1 MTIDEQQQAKV
12 WAKSKG
18 YDWTEMKLTEK
29 SPVVPAEVTA
39 AKMQPLSKTSQNV
52 GELAEPKTSVIMAP
66 AAQNQPQKSSSPSL
80 PTNGTNVPLISSS
93 NPDNFYVLYSQ
104 LNYNVVV

>member
-39 AKMQPLSKTSQNV
+39 AKMQPLPKSTKCYYGTGSTKSTSTIFCSF
-52 GELAEPKTSVIMAP
+52 TS
-66 AAQNQPQKSSSPSL
+66 NKW
-80 PTNGTNVPLISSS
+80 N
-93 NPDNFYVLYSQ
+93 
-104 LNYNVVV
+104 